1 MRGNKTRQREKVFLT
16 ADIHYFRALKLWLLP
31 RCPFFQTFW
40 GKIFLKFVR
49 GGRNIQWMRGVYNI
63 GLKKLFLFLT
73 YFVYSRYILFLSQN
87 LFKLS
92 QLVLKWPWSC
102 RSNIQK
108 CLEHLNLAKI
118 IKWKFKSRTAKRI
131 TTDLAFERFFFN
143 LSWRFSEISK
153 GKCI

>member
-1 MRGNKTRQREKVFLT
+1 MVASKVSF
-16 ADIHYFRALKLWLLP
+16 FPNLLVEN
-31 RCPFFQTFW
+31 
-40 GKIFLKFVR
+40 ILKFVR

-63 GLKKLFLFLT
+63 GPQKLFLF
-73 YFVYSRYILFLSQN
+73 FHLFCLLALHSFPFTN

-102 RSNIQK
+102 RSNLQK
-108 CLEHLNLAKI
+108 CLERLNLAKI
-118 IKWKFKSRTAKRI
+118 IKWKFKSRTEKRI
-131 TTDLAFERFFFN
+131 ATDLAFEGFFFN